1 MKTIHTL
8 VLTSFLLAE
17 CSGLAQTNRI
27 IYPSGATR
35 GVSTA
40 ASRAALSVVLSN
52 TAPVVR
58 TIRLQNQALPAAS
71 MGRATPLARGRMQP
85 LDSTPTCATPPG
97 LAAWWPGGGDDAF
110 DAMGNNPG
118 TLQNGA
124 LASYAAMVGD
134 GFGFD
139 GISQAIE
146 IPHSTTLATPNYSV
160 EAWIYPSA
168 QVEDPT
174 GQALIFGQCNGLQA

>member
-1 MKTIHTL
+1 
-8 VLTSFLLAE
+8 
-17 CSGLAQTNRI
+17 
-27 IYPSGATR
+27 
-35 GVSTA
+35 
-40 ASRAALSVVLSN
+40 
-52 TAPVVR
+52 
-58 TIRLQNQALPAAS
+58 
-71 MGRATPLARGRMQP
+71 MGRTTPLARGRMQP

-110 DAMGNNPG
+110 DAMGSNPD

-146 IPHSTTLATPNYSV
+146 IPHSTTLVTPNYSV

-174 GQALIFGQCNGLQA
+174 GQALIFGQCNGRALMVVRPGASGLTAAFSFAADPYNSYEVASDGEIPIGDWTHLVGTWDGATLSLYINGVLNAQGSPSGAAP